1 MTGGVDRFADVPD
14 EGYSHKKREAFAS
27 PFLSRYLIV
36 GLEPKVFYFRSANS
50 NPVN

>member
-27 PFLSRYLIV
+27 L
-36 GLEPKVFYFRSANS
+36 FY
-50 NPVN
+50 PVI